1 MKINKDN
8 YEAYLLDF
16 SEGNCSP
23 AEEALLRQFIQDH
36 PELNIEF
43 ELDLP
48 LIRSTKAFFGEKLSI
63 NRSTSNPDL
72 SIQELIIGTLEGDA
86 SKEEQL
92 ELDELCR
99 QNDTVAKERAHFERC
114 YLNPK
119 AIQFTHKDI
128 LKDTFVDEPSKEEIT
143 WAANHEGDSHTLS
156 IDRKYILGV
165 PKVSYPNKA
174 DLKKKE
180 KIVALWWYSAAAV
193 AAMFILAVFIF
204 QNTPESSSARTLA
217 DIGAKKGLDLP
228 ITSTPKETTF
238 LPQDLFHSSGLKA
251 EEKAPKQALANND
264 IIPRVQLDVPQM
276 MSSKSTELA
285 LIQEDVNTG
294 IVVVAHNLARESKS
308 SNMIEN
314 AVAAN
319 DNSSSSS
326 GFMNLKEFLG
336 IKIKERLELPE
347 NSSTNETVMALASQA
362 KQSLNKSKRHQTPLL
377 KNKKSDNSKAISLQ
391 IGRFSYERN

>member
-16 SEGNCSP
+16 YEGNCSP

-128 LKDTFVDEPSKEEIT
+128 LKDTFGEEPSKEEIT

-180 KIVALWWYSAAAV
+180 KIVAMWWYSAAAL
-193 AAMFILAVFIF
+193 AATFILAVLIF
-204 QNTPESSSARTLA
+204 QNNPESISARALA
-217 DIGAKKGLDLP
+217 NIGAKKSLDLP
-228 ITSTPKETTF
+228 ITSTPTQIMF
-238 LPQDLFHSSGLKA
+238 PVQDLFQSTGLRA
-251 EEKAPKQALANND
+251 EEKAPKQAMANNG

-276 MSSKSTELA
+276 MSSKFAEVA
-285 LIQEDVNTG
+285 LIKDDINPSVVLIAQNLPKESMPRNNT
-294 IVVVAHNLARESKS
+294 
-308 SNMIEN
+308 EN
-314 AVAAN
+314 TLAAN
-319 DNSSSSS
+319 DNSSGSS
-326 GFMNLKEFLG
+326 GFINLREFLG
-336 IKIKERLELPE
+336 IKIKERLELPK
-347 NSSTNETVMALASQA
+347 NSSTNETVLALATQA
-362 KQSLNKSKRHQTPLL
+362 RQSLNKLTRDQTPLL
-377 KNKKSDNSKAISLQ
+377 KNKKTDTSKAISLQ